1 MARQFGAQ
9 DVGREFLITVGL
21 GKEHAEREVRVRAT
35 LRGIDEDAFR
45 IEVHTPW
52 LDRASERAW
61 LETHSTQELGILR
74 LIDAEIELAEPMYG
88 GPAPGIVNP

>member
-1 MARQFGAQ
+1 MARQFGEQ
-9 DVGREFLITVGL
+9 DIGREFLITLGL

-35 LRGIDEDAFR
+35 LRGIDESGFR

-61 LETHSTQELGILR
+61 LETHSTQELGIL
-74 LIDAEIELAEPMYG
+74 LLSDEEIELAEPMDG
-88 GPAPGIVNP
+88 GPPAGIANP

>member
-35 LRGIDEDAFR
+35 LRGIDEDGFR

-61 LETHSTQELGILR
+61 VDTHSTQELGIIRLR
-74 LIDAEIELAEPMYG
+74 DDEVELAEPMDG
-88 GPAPGIVNP
+88 GPPPGLINP